1 VDAISENFAKKH
13 DLKIDRTPQ
22 KAIGL
27 LGNNRA
33 ESIGR
38 ALVSFRFRGEN
49 QSYVREF
56 HVLRKSVCDVILSK
70 YFLAETQTFTKFAHR
85 IVEQVRMGIR
95 KCDRLFLLDESPGDG
110 DRIRCTVNGV
120 PAAALPD
127 TGSDMMLISG
137 AFAKRHGF
145 KIRREAKYRRWVEL
159 VDGSTIMTDGTVC
172 GANLEFDVPFEDLM
186 SLDHDGYVDF
196 AAGLSSEMG
205 RTSDTKTT
213 TFICDLHVIQDLPCD
228 IILSGEFI
236 FKNNVFGKFQGLFMD
251 DSEKEGEGVS
261 MASRDC
267 LLFIRKRLKRFLG
280 WPKSRKKRGTL
291 QAPGEY
297 FYLSSI
303 SWCFA
308 GS

>member
-1 VDAISENFAKKH
+1 
-13 DLKIDRTPQ
+13 
-22 KAIGL
+22 
-27 LGNNRA
+27 
-33 ESIGR
+33 
-38 ALVSFRFRGEN
+38 
-49 QSYVREF
+49 
-56 HVLRKSVCDVILSK
+56 
-70 YFLAETQTFTKFAHR
+70 
-85 IVEQVRMGIR
+85 
-95 KCDRLFLLDESPGDG
+95 
-110 DRIRCTVNGV
+110 
-120 PAAALPD
+120 
-127 TGSDMMLISG
+127 MMLISG

-172 GANLEFDVPFEDLM
+172 GANLEFDVPFEDRL